1 MSSEAGP
8 MAALS
13 EINRLVSGRLD
24 IESSSPLYRQLYD
37 RLRRAILTGNLSPGS
52 KLPSTRGMAVELG
65 IARNT
70 VMAAYERLL
79 AEGYL
84 EGELGSGTYV
94 SKALPEHLLNAALP
108 DRQARGAP
116 SRSPKLSRRGA
127 ALAAIRYPVS
137 SEPITPCAFRLGSPA
152 LDAFPFELWA
162 RLTARYWRSK
172 PSHLLAYGDPAGYRP
187 LREAIAAYLA
197 TSRGVQCHP
206 SQVVIVSGSQQGLD
220 LAARV
225 LLDPGESA
233 WIEDPGYRGARG
245 AFLAAGVRLIP
256 VPVDEEGMNF
266 SSVAAKGDRV
276 RLAYVTPAHQ
286 YPLGITMSMARRL
299 ALLEWANRANAWI
312 LEDDYD
318 SEYRYAGRPLAA
330 LQGIDSQ
337 ERVIYLGTFSKVFFP
352 SLRLGYLVVPRS
364 LIDPFVHAR
373 ALCDGHPPTVAQA
386 VLAEFLTEGHFARHL
401 RGMRHLYA
409 ERQEVLVRAASR
421 DLTGLLE
428 VPSCDGGMHL
438 IGWLDEG
445 IDDRAVA
452 RRVEAGGI
460 VTMPLSSLAS
470 RPLTRGGL
478 LLGYTALDARTIR
491 EGVKRL
497 AEILGK
503 SR

>member
-1 MSSEAGP
+1 

-13 EINRLVSGRLD
+13 EIKRLVSGRLD
-24 IESSSPLYRQLYD
+24 IESSSPLYRQLYE
-37 RLRRAILTGNLSPGS
+37 RLRRAILTGNLGPGS
-52 KLPSTRGMAVELG
+52 KLPSTRGMAIELA

-70 VMAAYERLL
+70 VMAAYEQLL

-84 EGELGSGTYV
+84 EGEPGSGTYV

-108 DRQARGAP
+108 ARLVAAAP
-116 SRSPKLSRRGA
+116 GRSPKLSRRGA
-127 ALAAIRYPVS
+127 ALAAIRHPFNP
-137 SEPITPCAFRLGSPA
+137 EPSTARAFRLGSPA

-162 RLTARYWRSK
+162 RLTARHWRSK
-172 PSHLLAYGDPAGYRP
+172 PGHLWGHGDPAGHRP

-197 TSRGVQCHP
+197 TSRGVRCNA
-206 SQVVIVSGSQQGLD
+206 SQVIIVSGSQQGLD

-225 LLDPGESA
+225 LLDPGDSV

-256 VPVDEEGMNF
+256 VPVDIEGMNF
-266 SSVAAKGDRV
+266 SSVADKGKRV
-276 RLAYVTPAHQ
+276 RLACITPAHQ

-312 LEDDYD
+312 LEDDYN

-364 LIDPFVHAR
+364 LIDPFVRAR
-373 ALCDGHPPTVAQA
+373 ALCDGHPPTVTQA

-401 RGMRHLYA
+401 RRMRNLYA
-409 ERQEVLVRAASR
+409 ERQETFVRAACR
-421 DLTGLLE
+421 DLKGLLE

-438 IGWLDEG
+438 IGWLEQG

-452 RRVEAGGI
+452 RRVKVGGI

-478 LLGYTALDARTIR
+478 LLGYTAIDARAIR
-491 EGVKRL
+491 EGVRRL
-497 AEILGK
+497 AEILRK

>member
-1 MSSEAGP
+1 
-8 MAALS
+8 MATLS
-13 EINRLVSGRLD
+13 ETKRLVWQRLD
-24 IESSSPLYRQLYD
+24 IESSLPLYRQIYE

-52 KLPSTRGMAVELG
+52 KLPSTRGMALELG

-70 VMAAYERLL
+70 VMAAYEQLL

-84 EGELGSGTYV
+84 EGEWGSGTYV
-94 SKALPEHLLNAALP
+94 SQALPEHLLNAALP
-108 DRQARGAP
+108 DRPVTGAP
-116 SRSPKLSRRGA
+116 GRSPQLSRRGA
-127 ALAAIRYPVS
+127 ALAAIPHPVG
-137 SEPITPCAFRLGSPA
+137 SEPVTACAFRLGSPA

-162 RLTARYWRSK
+162 RLTAGCWRRK
-172 PSHLLAYGDPAGYRP
+172 PSHLLAYGDPAGHRP

-206 SQVVIVSGSQQGLD
+206 SQVIIVSGSQQGLE

-225 LLDPGESA
+225 LLDPGDSA

-266 SSVAAKGDRV
+266 SSVADKRNRA
-276 RLAYVTPAHQ
+276 RLAYITPAHQ
-286 YPLGITMSMARRL
+286 YPLGITMSVARRL
-299 ALLEWANRANAWI
+299 ALLEWANGANAWI

-318 SEYRYAGRPLAA
+318 GEFRYAGRPLAA
-330 LQGIDSQ
+330 LQGLDRQ

-352 SLRLGYLVVPRS
+352 SLRLGYLVVPWS
-364 LIDPFVHAR
+364 LIDAFVRAR
-373 ALCDGHPPTVAQA
+373 ALCDVHPPTVPQA

-401 RGMRHLYA
+401 RRMRGLYA
-409 ERQEVLVRAASR
+409 ERQEVFVRAAGR
-421 DLTGLLE
+421 DLKGLLE

-438 IGWLDEG
+438 IGWLEQG

-452 RRVEAGGI
+452 RRVKVGGI

-478 LLGYTALDARTIR
+478 LLGYTAIDARAIR
-491 EGVKRL
+491 EGVRRL
-497 AEILGK
+497 AEILRK